1 MTKTLFS
8 SAALAL
14 LAALAAAPAQAQ
26 LLNNAATVA
35 PSATIAK
42 ADVRWME
49 RAARA
54 GIAEVEAGKL
64 AANQGK
70 RDEVRNFGTTMA
82 DHHAKANEE
91 LIAIAQQ
98 KRVLLPNKADRSH
111 LRELKKLASLAPD
124 KFDAVYMRDL
134 GIRDHTNA
142 AKLFEDGIAKLEDPD
157 LKAYAAR
164 TLPIIK
170 RHFEMARDIN
180 VTVQADAEKPKQ

>member
-8 SAALAL
+8 SSALAL
-14 LAALAAAPAQAQ
+14 LAALAISPAHAQ
-26 LLNNAATVA
+26 LLNNSATVA

-42 ADVRWME
+42 SDVRWME

-64 AANQGK
+64 AASQGK

-111 LRELKKLASLAPD
+111 LRELKKLASVAPD
-124 KFDAVYMRDL
+124 KFDAVYIRDL

-142 AKLFEDGIAKLEDPD
+142 AKLFEDGMTKLEDPD
-157 LKAYAAR
+157 LKAYAAKY
-164 TLPIIK
+164 LSMIQ
-170 RHFEMARDIN
+170 RHFQMARDISIS
-180 VTVQADAEKPKQ
+180 VEAEAKP